1 MTIKARIAATGIA
14 TIVALAVLTGINYYG
29 SKEVRNTA
37 DSNTLRVHQ
46 EETSSSMEN
55 AALALTLEAL
65 GALIDRHTGA
75 VAQKRLEIIS
85 NSATTLTDN
94 MRALQEAMDTEEE
107 KEAVRIVAD
116 RAPRLIQAVQ
126 KDLVSLV
133 QSSATRSGEIEAEFE
148 RMDDV
153 IDEQGDRVENSLRA
167 LFDLVY
173 GRWQTFGLDIDRT
186 REMEQLLLL
195 KDMQLAQ
202 ITLVLAAMDSIIDR
216 NEGRVS
222 DERLEIIN
230 NKSAFLFDGVEQLR
244 NLLKTTAELALVEEI
259 SGGLQEL
266 GVLVKDQLPT
276 FIARA
281 SAEQKQVEE
290 AFQALEK
297 EIDELSETVVR
308 NLSLINR
315 SIAAEVLEA
324 NEDMERHMVSNFRL
338 SIVVSFCVAVGLAVL
353 FLFFGR
359 SVLGPVSKALA
370 YARSVA
376 SGNLE
381 EQKPRLGT
389 DEIGDMAQ
397 AVFTMVDK
405 LKEIIHTAEDKTQE
419 AREQSEK
426 ASKAVLEAQQAKSAA
441 ERARSDGLNEAADRL
456 MDVVDALS
464 SASEQLSAQV
474 QQVNKGADI
483 QNKRMEETATSMEE
497 MNSTV
502 LEVARN
508 ASGAAESAESAR
520 QMATEGRD
528 VVGRVIKAVDAVLER
543 TTSMKQSLGGL
554 GQEAES
560 IGSIMGV
567 INDIADQT
575 NLLAL
580 NAAIEAARAGEAGRG
595 FAVVADEVRKLAEKT
610 MSATKEVGAAITA
623 IQNGTRR
630 NIEEMGDAER
640 AVQESNHLAGKAGE
654 ALGRIVEIVGATT
667 DLVRNIAT
675 AAEQQSAAS
684 EEINQAVEEVSRV
697 SSETADGMNQSM
709 AAIAELAKLASNLR
723 QLIEDLRRG

>member
-1 MTIKARIAATGIA
+1 MYFKDIRIKPKLIICFLLVGLIPLLLVTGVALNSASTALEEEAFNSLETIDNLKKTQIDNYFKVFLSQMHLFKDDPYVQEALTAFATAFKVEGGKVKGEKWNAVFKEYDSRLDDILDDMGWYDLFLVHTDGAIVYTQAQESDLGMIIPDSEIKGSGLGKAFSAMRKAGDDDIVLADFEPYAPSNGEYAGFAMAKIRNGDGRVVGYVAAQIPISKINAILQDLTGMGNTGESYLVGREDQRLRSDLARPDASGKAPKIGTKIDTEYVRQA
-14 TIVALAVLTGINYYG
+14 GKVEQGRGTFVDTRGASTIVTFARVDVPGMQWSIVSKVDEQEIHRPVDNLRDNSLLITGVFVLFVLLAAWFIARSIARPLISLTGFALAVARGELNRSSDLNQKDEVGQLSDSMNSMVAELRNKINEANQ
-29 SKEVRNTA
+29 KTE
-37 DSNTLRVHQ
+37 L
-46 EETSSSMEN
+46 
-55 AALALTLEAL
+55 AAAKTDEANQALT
-65 GALIDRHTGA
+65 
-75 VAQKRLEIIS
+75 
-85 NSATTLTDN
+85 
-94 MRALQEAMDTEEE
+94 
-107 KEAVRIVAD
+107 
-116 RAPRLIQAVQ
+116 
-126 KDLVSLV
+126 
-133 QSSATRSGEIEAEFE
+133 EAEE
-148 RMDDV
+148 
-153 IDEQGDRVENSLRA
+153 A
-167 LFDLVY
+167 
-173 GRWQTFGLDIDRT
+173 
-186 REMEQLLLL
+186 
-195 KDMQLAQ
+195 K
-202 ITLVLAAMDSIIDR
+202 
-216 NEGRVS
+216 NEA
-222 DERLEIIN
+222 I
-230 NKSAFLFDGVEQLR
+230 
-244 NLLKTTAELALVEEI
+244 
-259 SGGLQEL
+259 
-266 GVLVKDQLPT
+266 
-276 FIARA
+276 
-281 SAEQKQVEE
+281 
-290 AFQALEK
+290 
-297 EIDELSETVVR
+297 
-308 NLSLINR
+308 
-315 SIAAEVLEA
+315 
-324 NEDMERHMVSNFRL
+324 
-338 SIVVSFCVAVGLAVL
+338 
-353 FLFFGR
+353 
-359 SVLGPVSKALA
+359 
-370 YARSVA
+370 
-376 SGNLE
+376 
-381 EQKPRLGT
+381 
-389 DEIGDMAQ
+389 
-397 AVFTMVDK
+397 
-405 LKEIIHTAEDKTQE
+405 
-419 AREQSEK
+419 
-426 ASKAVLEAQQAKSAA
+426 
-441 ERARSDGLNEAADRL
+441 RARSDGLNEAADRL